1 MTMFAMT
8 VETPFLQGVM
18 RGLEYTPMD
27 IRVEVAM
34 TFRKTLDELT
44 VEDYMRCKKEW
55 IYFLVKLVHT
65 PGRRLDSQRVQQLL
79 KVFSQEVEVLI
90 SASAPARK
98 RRDRP
103 RKYPK

>member
-1 MTMFAMT
+1 MYALT

-34 TFRKTLDELT
+34 SYGKTLDELT
-44 VEDYMRCKKEW
+44 AEDYMRCKKSW

-65 PGRRLDSQRVQQLL
+65 PGRRTDSERMQQLL
-79 KVFSQEVEVLI
+79 KVFYHEIEVGFVI
-90 SASAPARK
+90 PAAPKK
-98 RRDRP
+98 RAKGRP
-103 RKYPK
+103 KKYPK

>member
-1 MTMFAMT
+1 MFAMT

-18 RGLEYTPMD
+18 AGLEYTPMD

-34 TFRKTLDELT
+34 SFGKTLDELT
-44 VEDYMRCKKEW
+44 FDDYMRCKKSW

-65 PGRRLDSQRVQQLL
+65 PGRRIDSQRIQQLL
-79 KVFSQEVEVLI
+79 KVFYHEIEIDLVVT
-90 SASAPARK
+90 SAPKK
-98 RRDRP
+98 RPKGRP